1 MPYIEV
7 VNKACPLLA
16 SIAEEGKAKSKESI
30 EAVHEYM
37 EIFKTKNVD
46 TLILGCTHY
55 PIYDEIIKK
64 EFSNNITLINTGMA
78 VAQKIKTY
86 LSKNDMENKDE
97 KVLSKIRITK
107 EEKDFENKAKN
118 ILKLTGSLDFTT
130 IN

>member
-1 MPYIEV
+1 
-7 VNKACPLLA
+7 
-16 SIAEEGKAKSKESI
+16 
-30 EAVHEYM
+30 
-37 EIFKTKNVD
+37 
-46 TLILGCTHY
+46 
-55 PIYDEIIKK
+55 
-64 EFSNNITLINTGMA
+64 MA